1 MRVISQGSD
10 IQYSV
15 DAKGLYS
22 FSVKLEETLS

>member
-1 MRVISQGSD
+1 VVAPPGD